1 MDRVDVGL
9 LDVAEAAGRLR
20 LNETITQLS
29 DVIQHGLTG
38 TVGNFR
44 FGVTSLRQCASGDR
58 INTGCSDGTVI
69 ATGSPSP
76 PSGKVVVTCS
86 PSPPNEKVVTTCSP
100 PANIARF
107 SGKFGAPKRIIA
119 WLLASIVLLRY

>member
-1 MDRVDVGL
+1 MDVGL
-9 LDVAEAAGRLR
+9 LDVTEAAGRLR

-44 FGVTSLRQCASGDR
+44 FGVTSLRQCASGDS

-69 ATGSPSP
+69 ATGSLHPN
-76 PSGKVVVTCS
+76 GTVVVTCS
-86 PSPPNEKVVTTCSP
+86 PLPPNGKVVTTCSP
-100 PANIARF
+100 PVNFARF

-119 WLLASIVLLRY
+119 WLLASMALLRY